1 VGNYIT
7 LFPEYNCIG
16 RRKMFKTWVKFRT
29 PAFKTLNDM
38 KTLNFMFSHVH
49 PEALPGSGPEE

>member
-1 VGNYIT
+1 
-7 LFPEYNCIG
+7 
-16 RRKMFKTWVKFRT
+16 MFKTWVKFRT